1 MPFNALTVGVAVAP
15 TVLSTLLSHYTNRKA
30 YRKKHAAR
38 ISYHEGLDIVRRFL
52 YYSSLHTVEDLQ
64 SFTSQ
69 RVPYPRWIN
78 VDAVVIP
85 EDHVAA
91 AADLLI
97 IQLGPDGLS
106 RVGGSKWWQWRGS
119 KRALQGEWIETVR
132 DLAARQRQGTHC
144 NRIML
149 YIHGGAYYFG
159 SLNSHRYQ
167 IQRHARKLKARVF
180 ARKSITTLYLSSAY
194 RLAPQ
199 FPFPCGL
206 HDCLAAYLYLLS
218 RYKSSEIIIAGDSAG
233 AGMALSVLVTIRD
246 QRLPLPAGA
255 ILISPWVDLTHSFP
269 SVSGNGDGDYIP
281 PYGFM
286 HRPSKSWP
294 PPSADELDEIVRVG
308 RTARAEGHLP
318 PNRTEDS
325 QTSVRRSPGYVPS
338 VRSWKSSMGR
348 RSFSSVIESYDIF
361 PNRANCLEIEIDGK
375 VVEIKDQIHMY
386 TTNELLSHPLVS
398 PVLQPSL
405 GGLPPMFVLS
415 GGSELLR
422 DEQIYLAHK
431 ATDPHS
437 YLPSEEYLN
446 VHDPHRNAV
455 NGYPPTFVQLQ
466 VWDDVC
472 HVAPTL
478 SFTQPAKYMFRSI
491 AQFGAWALAR
501 AQQTGVEIPNQVS
514 EISSR
519 DVDTP
524 HSATQDRM
532 SPSPYSGFTKIGKAG
547 DPLPPFQDYMIRQRV
562 DIDGNIYPLA
572 ARAYLTALH
581 ITPEEIGIPK
591 PGPVRKWLRAKEAW
605 DSAFSKEKSACQQQ
619 RLEEIMRGI
628 GVFRLGE
635 FPPPCALASRKDIS
649 VAYEEQEH
657 KNHAM
662 WFWSLL
668 ASKYDTKTMENERI
682 MMGMEYQEGKRP
694 SVRSSLRKKLLP
706 HMKQKRRNT
715 ILQQTVMDLGQ
726 ATESIPV
733 LVLHL
738 GSERRDFSST
748 GLPDANTE
756 PSGQPPAIQPIESQP
771 ELADY
776 TGFMDDSGASGQS
789 SPEYTDDA
797 SAVKDGKGFISPIPT
812 AARPDTNSKSPLE
825 QKSPN
830 GTASTASIIPIQN
843 GIQDS
848 GGSQTS
854 GEGHAFPQVVD
865 HSQLLAKRKEG
876 IDRVA
881 SASEPKVRLFL
892 EENGKPNV

>member
-1 MPFNALTVGVAVAP
+1 MPFNALTVGAAVAP

-119 KRALQGEWIETVR
+119 KRTLQGEWIETVR

-167 IQRHARKLKARVF
+167 IQRHARKLRARVF

-206 HDCLAAYLYLLS
+206 HDCLATYLYLLS

-294 PPSADELDEIVRVG
+294 PPSADELDEIVRVE
-308 RTARAEGHLP
+308 RTARAKRHLP
-318 PNRTEDS
+318 ASSATPNRIEDS
-325 QTSVRRSPGYVPS
+325 QTSVRRSPGHAPS

-348 RSFSSVIESYDIF
+348 RSFSSVSENYDIF
-361 PNRANCLEIEIDGK
+361 PNQASCLEIEIDGK

-437 YLPSEEYLN
+437 FLPSEEYLN

-524 HSATQDRM
+524 YSATQGRM

-572 ARAYLTALH
+572 AKAYLTALH
-581 ITPEEIGIPK
+581 ITPEDIGIPK

-605 DSAFSKEKSACQQQ
+605 DRAFSKEKSACQQQ
-619 RLEEIMRGI
+619 RLEEIMQRI

-657 KNHAM
+657 KKNHAM

-668 ASKYDTKTMENERI
+668 SSKYDTKTMENEKI
-682 MMGMEYQEGKRP
+682 MMGMAYQEGRRP

-706 HMKQKRRNT
+706 HETETEKR
-715 ILQQTVMDLGQ
+715 
-726 ATESIPV
+726 
-733 LVLHL
+733 HL
-738 GSERRDFSST
+738 
-748 GLPDANTE
+748 PANHANAD
-756 PSGQPPAIQPIESQP
+756 PSGQPLVIQPIESQP
-771 ELADY
+771 GFADHSSK
-776 TGFMDDSGASGQS
+776 FMDDSGAAGQS

-812 AARPDTNSKSPLE
+812 AERPDTNSKNPFE

-830 GTASTASIIPIQN
+830 GTASSASIIPIQN

-848 GGSQTS
+848 GGSQTRK
-854 GEGHAFPQVVD
+854 EGHAFRRVVD
-865 HSQLLAKRKEG
+865 HSQLLEKCKEG
-876 IDRVA
+876 IGRVA
-881 SASEPKVRLFL
+881 SVSEPKVRPFL